1 MSSITLSIVRDHVRA
16 TWQVHVNI
24 DGTLDTALVYYTDSL
39 EDAQGVRD
47 RRYHT
52 YTAQG
57 HKVTVVSGRGQ
68 AI

>member
-1 MSSITLSIVRDHVRA
+1 MSIPIVMDHVHA
-16 TWQVHVNI
+16 TWQVHVDI